1 MNRELSFSWKSRWS
15 ADLTAGITEAHLTR
29 SHQLHCCGHA
39 MHGSLFSLHN
49 LRWLGKR
56 WTSQPWEFKGL
67 VHSRADGLGSCR
79 RCGLDGGSVW
89 LGVGFEVSKPLAI
102 YSQVACHYA
111 CCHFPVRLMDSNPL
125 EQKAQTH
132 ISFYKL
138 PRLWCCTIAMKNWRI
153 HTQNLIFI
161 FLFPSF
167 LRPSLL
173 LPRLALTL
181 LCSWV
186 WPWTSELPMPPF

>member
-1 MNRELSFSWKSRWS
+1 MW
-15 ADLTAGITEAHLTR
+15 
-29 SHQLHCCGHA
+29 
-39 MHGSLFSLHN
+39 
-49 LRWLGKR
+49 
-56 WTSQPWEFKGL
+56 PWWGEY
-67 VHSRADGLGSCR
+67 
-79 RCGLDGGSVW
+79 
-89 LGVGFEVSKPLAI
+89 GVGFEVSKPLAI
-102 YSQVACHYA
+102 YSQVARHYA
-111 CCHFPVRLMDSNPL
+111 CCHFPVMLMDSNRL
-125 EQKAQTH
+125 EQKAQIH

-138 PRLWCCTIAMKNWRI
+138 PRLWCCTIAMEKWWI

-186 WPWTSELPMPPF
+186 WPWTSELPTLQVYTTYPVSCVCAVGIHMWAHACVDVCGRQRSMPGSSQLFYTLFSLTDYNVISVGSGMQTECLHDRSSFVHLVKLKA